1 MVTQIEDN
9 KSEHESERGCVFIRM
24 LSLFD
29 VDILGLDMLIVLI
42 LFYSLPYLAG
52 GKNKVKNKIKNKK

>member
-9 KSEHESERGCVFIRM
+9 KSENESERGCVFIRM

-29 VDILGLDMLIVLI
+29 VDILGLDMLIM
-42 LFYSLPYLAG
+42 S
-52 GKNKVKNKIKNKK
+52 